1 MRSHYEQMIRDTE
14 KRALG
19 HLKTQNLDRNSPY
32 YGAFVMP
39 NGVYM
44 QKHALYCI
52 ADIGAVY
59 CNAESRLYHDEKMLA
74 SMLRGLDYVRS
85 QQHEN
90 GLFDY
95 ITCNFFSAPDTA
107 FCIAGRRR

>member
-1 MRSHYEQMIRDTE
+1 MRASSGRPCLELGGNDMRSHYEQMIRDTE
-14 KRALG
+14 KRALS

-59 CNAESRLYHDEKMLA
+59 CNAES
-74 SMLRGLDYVRS
+74 
-85 QQHEN
+85 
-90 GLFDY
+90 
-95 ITCNFFSAPDTA
+95 
-107 FCIAGRRR
+107 

>member
-14 KRALG
+14 KRALN

-52 ADIGAVY
+52 ADLGAVY
-59 CNAESRLYHDEKMLA
+59 CNLESKLYHDETLLA
-74 SMLRGLDYVRS
+74 SICTVPS
-85 QQHEN
+85 
-90 GLFDY
+90 
-95 ITCNFFSAPDTA
+95 I
-107 FCIAGRRR
+107 